1 MQPFCG
7 HENIGPILHGV
18 QSGKTEG
25 FWRGGAVVWPRA
37 VYHPRKINPNLVKPL
52 GLVFCHLQQNMILI
66 DSRAKA
72 LETDLG

>member
-1 MQPFCG
+1 M
-7 HENIGPILHGV
+7 EREKD
-18 QSGKTEG
+18 SGIVEL
-25 FWRGGAVVWPRA
+25 VWPWA
-37 VYHPRKINPNLVKPL
+37 VYHLRKINPNLIKPL